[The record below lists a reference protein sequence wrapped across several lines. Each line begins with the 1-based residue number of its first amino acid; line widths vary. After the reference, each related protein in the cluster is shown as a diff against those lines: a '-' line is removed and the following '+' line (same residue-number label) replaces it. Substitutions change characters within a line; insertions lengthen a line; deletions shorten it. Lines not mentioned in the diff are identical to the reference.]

1 MAILSPE
8 SFECVV
14 IRTALRS
21 AKEWIHCLA
30 IDEAHYIEQWYFM
43 IIIFYCKC
51 LSFCYYFCRF
61 VQADS
66 IYIALLLINAQHTNM
81 NFIV

>member
-1 MAILSPE
+1 MQAQAVRWGFLGGHSFTE

-21 AKEWIHCLA
+21 AKEWIHCIA
-30 IDEAHYIEQWYFM
+30 IDEAHYIEQWYLM

-51 LSFCYYFCRF
+51 LFFYYFCRF
-61 VQADS
+61 VQTDS
-66 IYIALLLINAQHTNM
+66 I
-81 NFIV
+81 